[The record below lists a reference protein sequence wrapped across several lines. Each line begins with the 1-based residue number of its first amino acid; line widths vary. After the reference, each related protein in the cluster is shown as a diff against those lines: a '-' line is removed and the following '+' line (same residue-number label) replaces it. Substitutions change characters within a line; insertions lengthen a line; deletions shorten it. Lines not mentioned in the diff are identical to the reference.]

1 VIAITWLQKGDRFLS
16 DISKGELKKLYGL
29 EKNAKGKL
37 RLLAAIQRREG
48 KTLDDIASSLQK
60 PKTTIHDWLKR
71 LESKGIDNLYDIKQ
85 PGKPTRLTQAQE
97 KELEKILDQSPEKQG
112 IPHTTWT
119 TKLVQYIILKMFNVE
134 FKVRQVRNIIKKINF
149 SLQTPRPENRKANK
163 KAQEKFK
170 VELKKKFNITLN
182 LDSRSSALTKHTS
195 S

>member
-1 VIAITWLQKGDRFLS
+1 MITMSGLQKGDGFLPN
-16 DISKGELKKLYGL
+16 ISKGELKSLYRL

-60 PKTTIHDWLKR
+60 PKTTIHDWLQR
-71 LESKGIDNLYDIKQ
+71 LENKGINHLYDIKQ
-85 PGKPTRLTQAQE
+85 PGKPARLTKTQE
-97 KELEKILDQSPEKQG
+97 KELEKVLDQSPEKQG

-119 TKLVQYIILKMFNVE
+119 TKLVQYIILKMFNVV

-149 SLQTPRPENRKANK
+149 SFQTPRPENRKANK

-170 VELKKKFNITLN
+170 VELKKKCNITLN
-182 LDSRSSALTKHTS
+182 LDSRSSVLTKRTS